1 MAELASHGLDELM
14 LSLEEI
20 AQIPVEVQDEM
31 LLAQA
36 EITAEA
42 QRSAARTYNVQDSGL
57 MISKIKPGK
66 LKWVKGVRTIYITPT
81 GTRVRGKKNPKKV
94 RNAEIAFINEY
105 GTRRQR
111 SRPFIQKGN
120 ETSAEAATKAAME
133 VYDRFLQ
140 SKDL

>member
-1 MAELASHGLDELM
+1 MMAELASHGLDELM

-20 AQIPVEVQDEM
+20 AEIPVDVQDEM

-42 QRSAARTYNVQDSGL
+42 QRQAARTYNVQDTGL
-57 MISKIKPGK
+57 MINSIKPGE
-66 LKWVKGVRTIYITPT
+66 LKWVEGVRTIYITSS
-81 GTRVRGKKNPKKV
+81 GTRIRGKNHKKI
-94 RNAEIAFINEY
+94 RNAEIAFLNEY
-105 GTRRQR
+105 GTRHQKA
-111 SRPFIQKGN
+111 RPFIQKGN
-120 ETSAEAATKAAME
+120 EMSAKAATTAAME